1 VPQGD
6 QNAAQ
11 GLYHSNAVDAVPP
24 GQIVAA
30 TERIREAWLEPVR
43 VAWLR
48 QFPCRLCGFPSA
60 NGSEFIHQTVARL
73 RNKLRI
79 EPTKSRP
86 RPSHHNGRVETNKGA
101 WCASTWATATA
112 PASTPRPFLTSIYA
126 QPLNPYLNY
135 PRPCAPA
142 DLAVDEKGRQ
152 RPAYRR

>member
-1 VPQGD
+1 MPQGD

-11 GLYHSNAVDAVPP
+11 GVYHSNAVDAVPP

-30 TERIREAWLEPVR
+30 TERICEAWLEPVR

-101 WCASTWATATA
+101 MVRMHMGYGYSAGEHAQAIPDFYLCPA
-112 PASTPRPFLTSIYA
+112 P
-126 QPLNPYLNY
+126 
-135 PRPCAPA
+135 
-142 DLAVDEKGRQ
+142 
-152 RPAYRR
+152 